1 MTSVPA
7 RDAQNC
13 EIGAKTLIRGEFTG
27 EIAAIG
33 KLLSENVT

>member
-7 RDAQNC
+7 KDVQNC
-13 EIGAKTLIRGEFTG
+13 EMGVKTLIWGEFTG

-33 KLLSENVT
+33 ELLR